1 MTSDLELSK
10 TVMNLSTLLVPVRD
24 SGFRGMFD
32 SKPWN
37 ISFQTSIILIHKV
50 RAFGSN
56 DLAAMYQLC
65 TSLGFSNVNIHL
77 QILMPHIMIFR
88 IPVCVYACMH
98 VRGDAHHNGA
108 CFLEIVYSHT
118 HTQGHT
124 QGHTHGHTHTHTHT
138 HTLTHTHTIHTR
150 THTRTYTRAH
160 THAHMQSMC
169 VT

>member
-56 DLAAMYQLC
+56 DLAISTMYISGFFKC
-65 TSLGFSNVNIHL
+65 EFTSPDVDATGHDFPDPCVC
-77 QILMPHIMIFR
+77 
-88 IPVCVYACMH
+88 VCVYACAWRRPSQWG
-98 VRGDAHHNGA
+98 VFR
-108 CFLEIVYSHT
+108 
-118 HTQGHT
+118 
-124 QGHTHGHTHTHTHT
+124 
-138 HTLTHTHTIHTR
+138 
-150 THTRTYTRAH
+150 
-160 THAHMQSMC
+160 
-169 VT
+169 